1 MSIPKEIYV
10 IPDMPGRYFESWAAV
25 AFAADRKYILSIE
38 HTALLERHRRL
49 VGAVRGW
56 MARLDAM
63 DIDDEHS
70 CFSECVLAHECDKDS
85 GTECLWVARVRSA
98 LEGEG

>member
-1 MSIPKEIYV
+1 MTVPH
-10 IPDMPGRYFESWAAV
+10 W
-25 AFAADRKYILSIE
+25 ILAQDGE
-38 HTALLERHRRL
+38 PELRALYERHQRL

-70 CFSECVLAHECDKDS
+70 CFSKCALANECDKDS
-85 GTECLWVARVRSA
+85 GNECLFVARIRAA